1 MESECKNGGR
11 EELMMNSQRDTEESM
26 ILYFRVSFVFE
37 FTSNWK
43 LEDDAVKWC

>member
-11 EELMMNSQRDTEESM
+11 EELMMKSQRDTEKS
-26 ILYFRVSFVFE
+26 IISFVFE